1 MKGTTEIQ
9 ELKYGWNEIADE
21 SEKYTKTVGGMS
33 TDENKLNTGGAL
45 NFYVELMTTTAKS
58 VVFNLKYYRED
69 IYEKEN
75 KEKTEIYDLL
85 GRKVKNPSK
94 HGVYILGNKKV
105 LR

>member
-21 SEKYTKTVGGMS
+21 YEKYTKTVGGMS

-45 NFYVELMTTTAKS
+45 NFYVEPMTTTAKS

-75 KEKTEIYDLL
+75 KEKTEISDLL

-94 HGVYILGNKKV
+94 HGVYIIGNKKV